1 MLKEGSIYYVRVLAR
16 NPVGWSAEA
25 DAPRIVAD
33 YFVAPYLTDSATVG
47 PAHWIPQIL
56 RIGAFTACLNLYRL
70 TVEAH

>member
-33 YFVAPYLTDSATVG
+33 YLVAPYLTDSATVG
-47 PAHWIPQIL
+47 PAHWTPQRL
-56 RIGAFTACLNLYRL
+56 RIGAFKAFISLDRL
-70 TVEAH
+70 TLWAH